1 MMLRN
6 VFLIILLMA
15 ASVARGHEMVPTYPL
30 MEPAFVQGLQKV
42 TMTLF
47 NKRQEVEYY
56 EIGVFTKDWEPIPF
70 VSNYKVFKIPYLSTV
85 TFDVY
90 VRNEDKNRAN
100 YICSQSKLRKEDL
113 TRTAVNSRICSLVK
127 QKKVIK

>member
-1 MMLRN
+1 MLRN
-6 VFLIILLMA
+6 VFLIILLTA
-15 ASVARGHEMVPTYPL
+15 ASVARGHEMVPTYPV
-30 MEPAFVQGLQKV
+30 MEPAFVQGLQKL

-90 VRNEDKNRAN
+90 VRNDDKNRVN

-113 TRTAVNSRICSLVK
+113 TRTAVSSRICSLVK
-127 QKKVIK
+127 QKKVIR